1 MKFHTRSTE
10 MKQIFFFIF
19 VVITNSL
26 NAENLDL
33 NECIRKALNTHP
45 DIQKSSLGVQSA
57 QSATD
62 VARADY
68 LPQITLNAEYD
79 PIRTYA
85 LPSNGIFNT
94 KESDGWAIGG
104 VVNQKIWDFSKT
116 TANIEAQKVEQEISN
131 LTLVDAKAL
140 LAYKVK
146 LQYELMLVQK
156 IAIEVREKDLN
167 SKTELYKQA
176 QAFVKNGMRTTAEAS
191 RFLSSVY
198 VAQENLAI
206 AQAGYEKARKVLS
219 LYINEP
225 ISEDVTLQNTLEFTN
240 KVFVDEETLL
250 QSAPSLLAT
259 KKSIQKSELL
269 YKSTKATHYGSL
281 DAIASY
287 TKQNTLNEYDST
299 LVGVSYKVPLYSGG
313 RTSAL
318 VQQSHLTQ
326 QSAIATFNSK
336 ELALKEEFAVLL
348 IDIDRYE
355 KTIQAKESQLK
366 ASQQTQ
372 RVLEGRY
379 KEGLATYI
387 EILDAS
393 ALTLNAKLGLI
404 QAIYEKSSA
413 LHKIEYLQGKSI

>member
-1 MKFHTRSTE
+1 
-10 MKQIFFFIF
+10 
-19 VVITNSL
+19 
-26 NAENLDL
+26 
-33 NECIRKALNTHP
+33 
-45 DIQKSSLGVQSA
+45 
-57 QSATD
+57 
-62 VARADY
+62 
-68 LPQITLNAEYD
+68 
-79 PIRTYA
+79 
-85 LPSNGIFNT
+85 
-94 KESDGWAIGG
+94 
-104 VVNQKIWDFSKT
+104 
-116 TANIEAQKVEQEISN
+116 
-131 LTLVDAKAL
+131 
-140 LAYKVK
+140 
-146 LQYELMLVQK
+146 MLVQK

>member
-1 MKFHTRSTE
+1 MRK
-10 MKQIFFFIF
+10 IFFFIF
-19 VVITNSL
+19 IVVTSTL
-26 NAENLDL
+26 KAENLSL
-33 NECIRKALNTHP
+33 NECIQKALKTHP
-45 DIQKSSLGVQSA
+45 DIQKYSLGVKSA
-57 QSATD
+57 KSAID
-62 VARADY
+62 IARADY
-68 LPQITLNAEYD
+68 LPQVTLNAEYD
-79 PIRTYA
+79 LIRTYT

-104 VVNQKIWDFSKT
+104 IVNQKIWDFSKT
-116 TANIEAQKVEQEISN
+116 TANIEAQKVDEEISN

-156 IAIEVREKDLN
+156 IAIEVREEDLN

-176 QAFVKNGMRTTAEAS
+176 EAFVKNGMRTKAEGS

-206 AQAGYEKARKVLS
+206 AKAGYEKAKRVLS

-225 ISEDVTLQNTLEFTN
+225 IADDVKLQNTLDLTS
-240 KVFVDEETLL
+240 KVFVDEQTLL
-250 QSAPSLLAT
+250 QNAPSLIAT
-259 KKSIQKSELL
+259 KKSIQKSELA
-269 YKSTKATHYGSL
+269 YQATKATRYGSL
-281 DAIASY
+281 DAVASY
-287 TKQNTLNEYDST
+287 TKQNTLNEYDSSLIGIT
-299 LVGVSYKVPLYSGG
+299 YKVPLYSGG

-318 VQQSHLTQ
+318 TEQSHLSK
-326 QSAIATFNSK
+326 QSAVAAFNSQ
-336 ELALKEEFAVLL
+336 ELALKEEFEILM

-355 KTIQAKESQLK
+355 KTIQAKASQLK
-366 ASQQTQ
+366 ASEQTQ
-372 RVLEGRY
+372 TVLEARY

-387 EILDAS
+387 EVLDAS
-393 ALTLNAKLGLI
+393 SLTLNAKLGLL

>member
-1 MKFHTRSTE
+1 
-10 MKQIFFFIF
+10 MKQLFFFIF
-19 VVITNSL
+19 IVITNSL
-26 NAENLDL
+26 NAETLSLD
-33 NECIRKALNTHP
+33 ECIHKALNTHP
-45 DIQKSSLGVQSA
+45 DIQKSSLDVQSA

-62 VARADY
+62 VAKADY
-68 LPQITLNAEYD
+68 LPQVTLNAEYD

-85 LPSNGIFNT
+85 LLSNGVFNT

-146 LQYELMLVQK
+146 LQYEMMLVQK

-176 QAFVKNGMRTTAEAS
+176 QAFVKNGMRITAEAS

-198 VAQENLAI
+198 VAQENLAV
-206 AQAGYEKARKVLS
+206 AKAGYEKARKVLS

-225 ISEDVTLQNTLEFTN
+225 ISENVTLQNTLEFTS
-240 KVFVDEETLL
+240 KVFVDEQTLL
-250 QSAPSLLAT
+250 QNAPSLLAT
-259 KKSIQKSELL
+259 KKSIKKSELA
-269 YKSTKATHYGSL
+269 YKATKATHYGSL
-281 DAIASY
+281 DAVASY

-299 LVGVSYKVPLYSGG
+299 LVGITYKVPLYSGG
-313 RTSAL
+313 KTSAL

-336 ELALKEEFAVLL
+336 ELALKEEFAVLM

-355 KTIQAKESQLK
+355 KSIQAKESQLQ
-366 ASQQTQ
+366 ASEQTQ
-372 RVLEGRY
+372 TVLEARY

>member
-1 MKFHTRSTE
+1 
-10 MKQIFFFIF
+10 MKQLFFFIF
-19 VVITNSL
+19 IIITNSL
-26 NAENLDL
+26 NAETLSVD
-33 NECIRKALNTHP
+33 ECIRKALNTHP
-45 DIQKSSLGVQSA
+45 DIQKFSLGVQSA

-94 KESDGWAIGG
+94 EESDGWAVGG
-104 VVNQKIWDFSKT
+104 IINQKIWDFSKT
-116 TANIEAQKVEQEISN
+116 TANIEAQELEQEISK

-176 QAFVKNGMRTTAEAS
+176 QAFVKNGMRTKAEAS

-206 AQAGYEKARKVLS
+206 AQATYDKARKILS
-219 LYINEP
+219 LYINTP
-225 ISEDVTLQNTLEFTN
+225 ISADVILQNTLEFTS
-240 KVFVDEETLL
+240 KVFVDEQSLL
-250 QSAPSLLAT
+250 QNAPSLLAT
-259 KKSIQKSELL
+259 KKSIKKSELV
-269 YKSTKATHYGSL
+269 YKSTKALHYGSL

-299 LVGVSYKVPLYSGG
+299 LLGVTYKVPLYSGG

-318 VQQSHLTQ
+318 VQQAHLMQ
-326 QSAIATFNSK
+326 QSAVATFNSK
-336 ELALKEEFAVLL
+336 ALALKEEFASLM

-355 KTIQAKESQLK
+355 KTIQAKEAQLQ
-366 ASQQTQ
+366 AAEQTQ
-372 RVLEGRY
+372 RVLEARY
-379 KEGLATYI
+379 KEGIATYI

-393 ALTLNAKLGLI
+393 SLTLNAKLGLI